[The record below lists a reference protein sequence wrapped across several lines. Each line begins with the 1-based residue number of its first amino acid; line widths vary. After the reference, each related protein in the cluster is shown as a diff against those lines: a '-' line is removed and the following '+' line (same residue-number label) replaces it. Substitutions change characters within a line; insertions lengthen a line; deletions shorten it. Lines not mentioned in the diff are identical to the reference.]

1 MESSQGA
8 APPANASTATFV
20 AKAKRYVS
28 RATAHGAQSEEHAF
42 WLHMAV
48 EPLLRAAVAQ
58 VNPVLL
64 AEPRDDAAV
73 LAALGVGARREI
85 SRSRKSS
92 NLVALLARVDAH
104 RFGPDF
110 ARRSNALL
118 ERRNVECHS
127 GVAAFA
133 NPRGSWRDDFL
144 RVALTICGFLAI
156 EPDDLLGEGLA
167 RIANDLSERDERE
180 VEAEVRRLIAAA
192 SAKPSPVPESERKFA
207 AIAGVE
213 EAQFTNGLVAHAVS
227 CPACGNPAFVSGWPV
242 HSGDPALVGA
252 DLVRTLTVASQAF
265 ACDYCGL
272 SLANRPLVAAAGL
285 PDVFETTQY
294 VDPYETLS
302 LDPREE
308 IERMGLEVIDPS
320 WEPDFDDLHD

>member
-1 MESSQGA
+1 MESSQA
-8 APPANASTATFV
+8 ASPPPNASTAAFV
-20 AKAKRYVS
+20 TKAKRYVA

-73 LAALGVGARREI
+73 LASLGVGGHPGIA
-85 SRSRKSS
+85 RSRKSS
-92 NLVALLARVDAH
+92 SLVALLARVDAH

-118 ERRNVECHS
+118 ERRNAECHS
-127 GVAAFA
+127 GAAAFA

-144 RVALTICGFLAI
+144 RVALTICGFLGI
-156 EPDDLLGEGLA
+156 EPGELLGEGLA
-167 RIANDLSERDERE
+167 RIASDLSERDERE

-213 EAQFTNGLVAHAVS
+213 EAQFSNGLVARAVT
-227 CPACGNPAFVSGWPV
+227 CPACSKPGFVSGWPV
-242 HSGDPALVGA
+242 DSGEPTWWAPIWCASSRWPATHSPA
-252 DLVRTLTVASQAF
+252 TT
-265 ACDYCGL
+265 
-272 SLANRPLVAAAGL
+272 AG
-285 PDVFETTQY
+285 
-294 VDPYETLS
+294 
-302 LDPREE
+302 
-308 IERMGLEVIDPS
+308 
-320 WEPDFDDLHD
+320 